1 MKLEKKYF
9 LATFLVLYANLCF
22 AYIDPGTGAYLIQ
35 ALVAILAAL
44 FFAIRHPIELIKSL
58 IKKIMGK

>member
-1 MKLEKKYF
+1 
-9 LATFLVLYANLCF
+9 VLYANLCF

-35 ALVAILAAL
+35 ALVAILAAV